1 MKSTYRREVLG
12 LATVT
17 VVSTRVPPR
26 VVLELGASNTSSRR
40 RELEFPRSVVLKV
53 GDLTV
58 PLPILSYPLATD
70 TSAITGKNNIAVEII
85 TPQASGRTGIA
96 HVNGE
101 TVNLSILET
110 VTGQKVIT
118 GSSRAVFQKAL
129 GTNVDTVRNN
139 VLGPDV
145 VVTVRAGLVDA
156 NSVLVLTSLESGRI
170 ACKITVV
177 SYWTKRKTKESVSL
191 P

>member
-1 MKSTYRREVLG
+1 MKSTYRRDVLG

-26 VVLELGASNTSSRR
+26 VVLKLGASNTSSGR

-58 PLPILSYPLATD
+58 PLPVLSDPLATD
-70 TSAITGKNNIAVEII
+70 TGAVAGKNNITVEII
-85 TPQASGRTGIA
+85 TPQALGGTGLA

-101 TVNLSILET
+101 TVNLSVLET
-110 VTGQKVIT
+110 VTGQKVV
-118 GSSRAVFQKAL
+118 GRRSSAVFQKTF

-139 VLGPDV
+139 VLSPNV
-145 VVTVRAGLVDA
+145 VVTVRAGLIDA
-156 NSVLVLTSLESGRI
+156 NSVLVLASLESGR
-170 ACKITVV
+170 KTGEITVV
-177 SYWTKRKTKESVSL
+177 SCWSKRKTK
-191 P
+191 